1 MCCPYCMQGSI
12 LKAKVKANDLVVFIC
27 DECDTVWK
35 ESDTI
40 SDQSGKC
47 FYLLA
52 NELSIEPLWDE
63 LEILE

>member
-1 MCCPYCMQGSI
+1 M
-12 LKAKVKANDLVVFIC
+12 

-35 ESDTI
+35 ESDII
-40 SDQSGKC
+40 SDRSGGN

-52 NELSIEPLWDE
+52 NELSIEPIWDE